1 MGTAGAACLSA
12 DQLHIIILLI
22 YQEGKTERIPTSVL
36 AIFIS
41 VAILSQLSAAV
52 CAGSTP
58 TRVAHNFLKHGN
70 CCFVFEEENS

>member
-41 VAILSQLSAAV
+41 VAILSQLSS
-52 CAGSTP
+52 GSKP
-58 TRVAHNFLKHGN
+58 TRVAQNVLKHGN
-70 CCFVFEEENS
+70 CCFVLEEENS